1 MQRKGRT
8 WLRIYPMI
16 PKTKKPLEVRMGKGK
31 GNIAS
36 WEAAVTP
43 GTILFEVTSSN
54 PKLIKDSLIHIQ
66 KKLGLKSKIISRN
79 DKF

>member
-1 MQRKGRT
+1 MV
-8 WLRIYPMI
+8 

-31 GNIAS
+31 GNVAS
-36 WEAAVTP
+36 WEATVIP

-54 PKLIKDSLIHIQ
+54 FKLVKDSLLHVQ
-66 KKLGLKSKIISRN
+66 KKLGLKSKLISRD